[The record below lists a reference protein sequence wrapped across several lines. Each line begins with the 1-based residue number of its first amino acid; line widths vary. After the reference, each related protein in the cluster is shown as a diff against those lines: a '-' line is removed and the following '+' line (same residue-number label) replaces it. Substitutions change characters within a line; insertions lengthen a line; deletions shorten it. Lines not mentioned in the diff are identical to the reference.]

1 MVYGVYMSICVVE
14 LARKLKMMSSTA
26 YTGTYGV
33 ILSKNC
39 GVKSQWYMGFI
50 CPYVLFGYVA
60 RKT

>member
-1 MVYGVYMSICVVE
+1 MGFICPYVFWG
-14 LARKLKMMSSTA
+14 LARKLKIMSSTA
-26 YTGTYGV
+26 YDGTYGV